1 MPPIRIII
9 ADDHHLF
16 RQGLKSLL
24 QHEPEVVVVGETDRV
39 DQLSTLLAQTAC
51 DQLLLDLQMERDSL
65 NDIAAL
71 ATRVPVVVLTA
82 SEVALDALAAIRLGA
97 RAVVFKRFA
106 VNTLMDAIR
115 TVADGN
121 VWMPASLQT
130 QMAARL
136 RSPADNELSPR
147 EEEVVRYV
155 ALGFRNAEIGRQL
168 SISEQTVK
176 THLNNI
182 FRKLGI
188 RDRVELALHG
198 ARLRAGGGRRG

>member
-1 MPPIRIII
+1 M
-9 ADDHHLF
+9 
-16 RQGLKSLL
+16 
-24 QHEPEVVVVGETDRV
+24 VGETDRV

-106 VNTLMDAIR
+106 VDTLMDAIR